1 MINLKI
7 SYYFY
12 FMIRRSKSLPLIIA
26 ILFITTYCI
35 AQDWRIQTD
44 SLLNAYK
51 KATTAVKKV
60 KPLTDAAFIFLLQK
74 PDTVQLLND
83 EAERIAESSGND
95 TALAMAYALR
105 SGLYLTRD
113 NNAMTLEYALKGL
126 KIGERT
132 PLPPELLGSLYRKLG
147 YVYRNNNNFPEA
159 IEANKKALVYSEA
172 SNKMYDMAITSF
184 NIGNLF
190 NVFNQYDSALLYF
203 ARTIDI
209 ARTANFP
216 DVITRTYLNMINSY
230 NGKKQYQRAFQTV
243 TDMQPYLTRA
253 DVTPLTKGLAY
264 TVVASLDLRHGDQH
278 HALAA
283 IYLDSMKHL
292 MTVTSPGK
300 DNKVDYY
307 LNRALLEF
315 SLKHFDSASAA
326 LEQYNELKKIHDNE
340 ILSGHAQ
347 ELATRYETG
356 KKDAQIKDLDQQNR
370 LRKKLLFISFAASCV
385 FLALLFWVWQQNKK
399 IRKQE
404 GHLNY
409 LMKELHHRVKNNL
422 QIVSSLLNLQ
432 SAKIDDPLAQKA
444 LMEGQHRIE
453 AMSLIHQKLYQ
464 TKTTSRVNIQE
475 FIAELSENLMHAYGY
490 NADNFNLQLQIDV
503 KELEADIA
511 IPVGLILNEVVTN
524 AFKYAYKN
532 VPDPSL
538 HITFKESGHKLLL
551 TVADN
556 GRELTEKAWRQSLSF
571 GRQLMQSLIQQLEGA
586 MQLNCDAGSVFTF
599 TFPVKPVHA

>member
-1 MINLKI
+1 
-7 SYYFY
+7 
-12 FMIRRSKSLPLIIA
+12 MIRRSKSLPLIIA
-26 ILFITTYCI
+26 IFFITPYCI

-51 KATTAVKKV
+51 KAATPVQKV
-60 KPLTDAAFIFLLQK
+60 KLLTEAAFILLLQK
-74 PDTVQLLND
+74 PDTAEILNK
-83 EAERIAESSGND
+83 EAEHLAESSGND
-95 TALAMAYALR
+95 TALAWAYALK
-105 SGLYLTRD
+105 SGVYLTRD

-132 PLPPELLGSLYRKLG
+132 PLPADVLGSLYRKLG
-147 YVYRNNNNFPEA
+147 YVYRNTNNFPKA
-159 IEANKKALVYSEA
+159 IEANKQALVYSEA
-172 SNKMYDMAITSF
+172 SHRLYDMAVTAF

-190 NVFNQYDSALLYF
+190 NAYNQYDSALVYLHK
-203 ARTIDI
+203 TIEI
-209 ARTANFP
+209 ARPANFI
-216 DVITRTYLNMINSY
+216 DVITRTYLNMIISY
-230 NGKKQYQRAFQTV
+230 NGKKQYAKAFQAV
-243 TDMQPYLTRA
+243 TDMQPYLNHA
-253 DVTPLTKGLAY
+253 SATPLTKGLVY
-264 TVVASLDLRHGDQH
+264 TYVASLDLRHGDKS
-278 HALAA
+278 HALATM
-283 IYLDSMKHL
+283 YLDSMKHL

-300 DNKVDYY
+300 DNLVDYY

-326 LEQYNELKKIHDNE
+326 LERYNELKKEHDNE

-370 LRKKLLFISFAASCV
+370 LRKKLLFISLTASGV

-432 SAKIDDPLAQKA
+432 SARIDDPMAQKA
-444 LMEGQHRIE
+444 LTEGQHRIE

-490 NADNFNLQLQIDV
+490 NADNFNLQLQIEV
-503 KELEADIA
+503 KELEADVA

-532 VPDPSL
+532 AADPAL
-538 HITFKESGHKLLL
+538 HITLQENGHKLQL

-556 GRELTEKAWRQSLSF
+556 GRELTEKAWRQSASF
-571 GRQLMQSLIQQLEGA
+571 GRQLMQSLTQQLEGA